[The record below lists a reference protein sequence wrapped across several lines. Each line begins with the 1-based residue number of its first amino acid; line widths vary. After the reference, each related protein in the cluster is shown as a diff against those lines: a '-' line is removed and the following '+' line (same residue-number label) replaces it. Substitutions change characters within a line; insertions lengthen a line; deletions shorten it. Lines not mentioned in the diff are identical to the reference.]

1 MEDINDAFLTGR
13 YPKLVP
19 INQYAGF
26 RLFGF
31 ECGDGWLGLLDGT
44 LSLLHEY
51 ASQRSADV
59 YLTQVK
65 EKFGLLRIYS
75 RGGDEYT
82 ELIIDIAE
90 LVSGTICE
98 ICGKRGAAWS
108 SQGWISVRCAEH
120 SLENSPKEAVHRS
133 AIGKYSPAYS
143 TTVAAVI
150 NLFGLTALRWV
161 QEPVLALGNRKPFEM
176 LGNTEGCHEVLK
188 LINQL
193 EHGVSI

>member
-1 MEDINDAFLTGR
+1 MQELNDAFLAAK

-19 INQYAGF
+19 TNKYAELC
-26 RLFGF
+26 LFGF

-44 LSLLHEY
+44 LSLLDGY
-51 ASQRSADV
+51 ASQRSVDV

-65 EKFGLLRIYS
+65 EKFGVLRIYS

-82 ELIIDIAE
+82 ELMIDIAE

-98 ICGKRGAAWS
+98 ICGQRGAAWS

-120 SLENSPKEAVHRS
+120 RLESPPSIAVHRS
-133 AIGKYSPAYS
+133 AFRKYSPAYFS
-143 TTVAAVI
+143 TVAAVI
-150 NLFGLTALRWV
+150 NLFGPIALRWV
-161 QEPVLALGNRKPFEM
+161 QEPVLALGNRKPFEL
-176 LGNTEGCHEVLK
+176 LGNTEGCQEVLR

-193 EHGVSI
+193 EHGVYN

>member
-1 MEDINDAFLTGR
+1 MQELNDAFLTSKF
-13 YPKLVP
+13 PKLLP
-19 INQYAGF
+19 INRYAGF
-26 RLFGF
+26 SLFGF
-31 ECGDGWLGLLDGT
+31 ECGDGWIGLLDGT

-51 ASQRSADV
+51 ASRRTADI

-98 ICGKRGAAWS
+98 ICGKRGAVWS
-108 SQGWISVRCAEH
+108 SHGWISVRCAEH
-120 SLENSPKEAVHRS
+120 RLENSPKEPVHRS
-133 AIGKYSPAYS
+133 AIGKYSVAYS
-143 TTVAAVI
+143 ATVAAII
-150 NLFGLTALRWV
+150 NLFGLVALRWI
-161 QEPVLALGNRKPFEM
+161 QEPVLALGNRKPFEL
-176 LGNTEGCHEVLK
+176 LGNTEGCQEVLK

-193 EHGVSI
+193 EHGVYN